1 MPDLLPNTVRAP
13 FFAAI
18 GVSLLVLT
26 LGGCLPDKINDVA
39 SCQMQADRFFPLPSA
54 DADSP
59 RSQYIIACMA
69 AKGYD
74 FDIEPADCDSRHSL
88 TAQAT
93 CYSPVNWFIRK
104 ADQVR
109 HSLKLN

>member
-1 MPDLLPNTVRAP
+1 
-13 FFAAI
+13 
-18 GVSLLVLT
+18 LLVLT
-26 LGGCLPDKINDVA
+26 LSGCLPDKINDVA

-54 DADSP
+54 DTDSP
-59 RSQYIIACMA
+59 RRQYIIACMA

-74 FDIEPADCDSRHSL
+74 FDIEPADCDSRSSL

-93 CYSPVNWFIRK
+93 CYTPANWFIRK

>member
-1 MPDLLPNTVRAP
+1 MRAP
-13 FFAAI
+13 IFAAI

-26 LGGCLPDKINDVA
+26 LGGCLPDKVKDVA
-39 SCQMQADRFFPLPSA
+39 SCQMQADRFFSVYSV
-54 DADSP
+54 DTDSP

-74 FDIEPADCDSRHSL
+74 FDIEPPDCDSRSAL

-93 CYSPVNWFIRK
+93 CYSPVNWFIRGT
-104 ADQVR
+104 DQVR
-109 HSLKLN
+109 HLLKLN